1 MYFIITYKVHTRHMY
16 MLYNLH
22 YTFSYSLICE
32 DAANWDDGCCV
43 WIFCGSITAVLA
55 KTGNRGT
62 PENPAAPPPPC
73 NTVDEGTTSI
83 EPCGRPWG
91 TWSDVRLDACWMA
104 AVAAVAILCATEG
117 VVKGEE
123 FRWCCEL
130 DETATGSLV
139 LRYNQIIK
147 NYDIHTLHMET
158 IILNVSTCQKFNT
171 KKVLIHLE

>member
-1 MYFIITYKVHTRHMY
+1 
-16 MLYNLH
+16 
-22 YTFSYSLICE
+22 
-32 DAANWDDGCCV
+32 
-43 WIFCGSITAVLA
+43 
-55 KTGNRGT
+55 
-62 PENPAAPPPPC
+62 
-73 NTVDEGTTSI
+73 
-83 EPCGRPWG
+83 
-91 TWSDVRLDACWMA
+91 MA